1 MKKCPKCGT
10 ILDDSKKK
18 CYMCGADL
26 TVSASVSD
34 FSSNFDNK
42 IGSSITRGVDNVF
55 NNGKDLDVD
64 SSSIIGNN
72 KDNNGSF
79 FSHNSSSRDFF
90 GGEINK
96 LNSMT
101 FDERS
106 KSEKK
111 ISNFFGKKNLKSK
124 DEINSKK
131 RKKTDNRVEGK
142 VKKISYSTTPNIP
155 KKMKES
161 INEKKNKEEPSNN
174 MFLAGP
180 SEPKVIKSKLVK
192 KEEDNKVPETFK
204 SFNSFKNK
212 SEEEIILPKRIDT
225 EEKKDSS
232 NNVKRTFFEENNEI
246 KNNRNES
253 KNQVNSAFSMFNS
266 FKKKDDDNEDKDTK
280 IEIIDKSRDSTGN
293 QTDFKGLTPKQTNPF
308 EDIKN
313 KVSFNKMNSVQF
325 KENARIIFNFSCVVI
340 FVGILI
346 FAVFRFIKIDSTEQ
360 LDGLQYKV
368 PSYFKLNRTD
378 SHEKFYVSKQHGNV
392 CSFEVLSGTVSDPN
406 GYVENYFQ
414 YVKSL
419 YASDEKAVPAMQ
431 EMKIN
436 GNTWKSERFIYLPA
450 EGEKVS
456 AETIIPRYS
465 YTIITYNGSFY
476 IVRASNKDEDKECHE
491 QYMKFVNSL
500 EFIEAN
506 VK

>member
-34 FSSNFDNK
+34 FSSSFDKK
-42 IGSSITRGVDNVF
+42 IGSSVTGGADNVF
-55 NNGKDLDVD
+55 NNGKDIDID
-64 SSSIIGNN
+64 SSDIVGDKEN
-72 KDNNGSF
+72 NNGSF

-101 FDERS
+101 YDERS
-106 KSEKK
+106 RSEKK
-111 ISNFFGKKNLKSK
+111 LNNIFGKKELKSK

-131 RKKTDNRVEGK
+131 KKKVDAKADGK
-142 VKKISYSTTPNIP
+142 VKKISYSTNPNIP
-155 KKMKES
+155 KKMKEAIDNKKNRVDAS
-161 INEKKNKEEPSNN
+161 KNMFFVDEEEKKT
-174 MFLAGP
+174 
-180 SEPKVIKSKLVK
+180 IKSSLIK
-192 KEEDNKVPETFK
+192 KEEESPVPEAFK
-204 SFNSFKNK
+204 SFNSFKGKTK
-212 SEEEIILPKRIDT
+212 SANNEEEAVVQKQV
-225 EEKKDSS
+225 EEKGHDYKAKKKIFFQDTKEKD
-232 NNVKRTFFEENNEI
+232 NKVKEKEE
-246 KNNRNES
+246 
-253 KNQVNSAFSMFNS
+253 VNSAFAMFNS
-266 FKKKDDDNEDKDTK
+266 FNNDKKYNDDKDVD
-280 IEIIDKSRDSTGN
+280 IVDEDRESAGN
-293 QTDFKGLTPKQTNPF
+293 QTNFKGLEKPSSNPF
-308 EDIKN
+308 NNIKN
-313 KVSFNKMNSVQF
+313 KMSFKKIDSAQF

-346 FAVFRFIKIDSTEQ
+346 FAVFRFIKVDSTEQ

-368 PSYFKLNRTD
+368 PSYFKLNRKD
-378 SHEKFYVSKQHGNV
+378 SHEKFYVSKKNGNV

-419 YASDEKAVPAMQ
+419 YSSDEKAVPTMQ

-436 GNTWKSERFIYLPA
+436 GNTWKTEKFIYLP
-450 EGEKVS
+450 EDGEKVT
-456 AETIIPRYS
+456 AETVIPRYS
-465 YTIITYNGSFY
+465 YTVITYNGSFY
-476 IVRASNKDEDKECHE
+476 VVRATNKDEDKECHE

-500 EFIEAN
+500 EFIETN